1 MAEPDYDFLNEFKK
15 KLIEYARQFD
25 IDIVYGSNKKC
36 SVKEF
41 EKIVLPEDK
50 EELIKILKEKGLWD
64 EMSMIN
70 FMRLN
75 SGIIKGSLNNNEIKK
90 MVDVVKDYRI
100 SLSKRRNMESEGE
113 E

>member
-1 MAEPDYDFLNEFKK
+1 MISNAASKCITPPRAVC
-15 KLIEYARQFD
+15 IEQILKSKG
-25 IDIVYGSNKKC
+25 IDTRYWLPADQL
-36 SVKEF
+36 